1 MELILNL
8 TDKTQRRMEA
18 EIAEAGG
25 VLYAGMPENV
35 DYRNVE
41 YVDFAVD
48 HAKMQKGNAGYYV
61 TPWLCRTWG

>member
-41 YVDFAVD
+41 IGRAHV
-48 HAKMQKGNAGYYV
+48 
-61 TPWLCRTWG
+61 